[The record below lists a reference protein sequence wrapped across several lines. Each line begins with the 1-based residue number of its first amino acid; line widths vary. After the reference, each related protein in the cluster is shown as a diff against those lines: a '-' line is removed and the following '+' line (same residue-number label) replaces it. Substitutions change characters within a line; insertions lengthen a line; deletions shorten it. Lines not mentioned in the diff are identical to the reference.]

1 MAEKYFTIPL
11 SNHPALLEV
20 QQYLRA
26 KLPEV
31 TTWQDP
37 ATFHITLVFITDD
50 MGKDASTITP
60 PALPAFGIGAWGL
73 DYFNTPDG
81 LAVHLAVERN
91 PQLTALQTMLFYGAF
106 WNGMAL
112 SDKSWPALWKPH
124 ITLAYMPMPEEPM
137 NLSMELPTPVHL
149 QAERFALSEGEYVE
163 VANYPLMMTM
173 PGQAAEPIAEMARI
187 QGGWLFTEFKGNHP
201 KNIPLFPGV
210 DIDSLTAGDNEPKY
224 VILPVAE
231 ADVVS
236 ANGIYYSE
244 EFVSEIERQMIA
256 KRPTG
261 NQGHIKD
268 EDRETVFPT
277 PAGYWVGATRTGKTL
292 WGKAYLPPN
301 HPMREMVL
309 RALAVG
315 GGMATSIYGTGN
327 RVWDKT
333 RAAFVA
339 IAKEFNLEHIDFA
352 PSERA
357 GVGSLARVPVVVSE
371 MKHQEDMK
379 MPEKAD
385 IIKEL
390 TVGDIPQPLK
400 DAIVGESSAV
410 KVLAEMRQQLGLG
423 EKDDLTKV
431 IAELKAKKDK
441 IETDAIEAAIISEV
455 KAQVMPSVTVETD
468 GVKAV
473 RGTIAEFVRA
483 RKPGLGD
490 VSKVVKEIAEG
501 DLAKG
506 LYAGVVTSAMGP
518 ALGHS
523 AGGQQGQAGSGMLS
537 PESQKALAE
546 SKKA

>member
-1 MAEKYFTIPL
+1 MAEKFFTIPL
-11 SNHPALLEV
+11 ANQPALLEV

-26 KLPEV
+26 KLPEN

-137 NLSMELPTPVHL
+137 NLSMEMPTPIHL

-173 PGQAAEPIAEMARI
+173 PGQAEPIAEMARI
-187 QGGWLFTEFKGNHP
+187 QGGWLFTEFKGGYP
-201 KNIPLFPGV
+201 KKIDNFPGV
-210 DIDSLTAGDNEPKY
+210 DVASLTAGDADPVY
-224 VILPVAE
+224 AILRVAE
-231 ADVVS
+231 ADVIS
-236 ANGIYYSE
+236 ENRIYYSDA
-244 EFVSEIERQMIA
+244 FVKEVERQMIA

-277 PAGYWVGATRTGKTL
+277 PAGYWVGATRVGNVL
-292 WGKAYLPPN
+292 WGKAYFPPN
-301 HPMREMVL
+301 QAMREIVL
-309 RALAVG
+309 RANATKSQIS
-315 GGMATSIYGTGN
+315 TSIYGIGE

-333 RAAFVA
+333 KGALVA
-339 IAKEFNLEHIDFA
+339 IPEKFNLEHIDFA
-352 PSERA
+352 PADRA
-357 GVGSLARVPVVVSE
+357 GVQSLGMVPVVVKE
-371 MKHQEDMK
+371 MSGQEDMK

-423 EKDDLTKV
+423 EKDDLAKV
-431 IAELKAKKDK
+431 IAELKTKQDK
-441 IETDAIEAAIISEV
+441 IEADTIEAAIISEV

-506 LYAGVVTSAMGP
+506 LYAGVVTGAMGP
-518 ALGHS
+518 NLGHS

-546 SKKA
+546 AKK